1 MVMKKSK
8 REHIIDDIHMTPD
21 VTYIHNPDVSHEKS
35 DVNVRSII
43 LFAAGLLVFG
53 IIVQVLMWLM
63 FNFMEKRAQ
72 VDDATHP
79 RGPMALT
86 EKERL
91 PEGPRLQA
99 APGFGVSLGE
109 GKDPINL
116 ELREPQA
123 EFTEM
128 RKIWQKVLEGK
139 PDPRDGKVSM
149 PIATAMEKVVR
160 ENQLPVRPPPTG
172 EKQIDI
178 QGMDIPTYQS
188 SGRMTEKRDQ

>member
-1 MVMKKSK
+1 MKKSK

-21 VTYIHNPDVSHEKS
+21 VTYIHNVDVSHEKS
-35 DVNVRSII
+35 DVNVRLII
-43 LFAAGLLVFG
+43 LFGAGLLVFG

-63 FNFMEKRAQ
+63 FNYMEKRAANQ
-72 VDDATHP
+72 DATRP
-79 RGPMALT
+79 RGPMALS

-128 RKIWQKVLEGK
+128 LKIWEKVLEGK
-139 PDPRDGKVSM
+139 PDPRNGKLSM
-149 PIATAMEKVVR
+149 PIVVAMEKVVR
-160 ENQLPVRPPPTG
+160 DNQLPVRPPAAG
-172 EKQIDI
+172 QQQIDLH
-178 QGMDIPTYQS
+178 GVDIPTYQS
-188 SGRMTEKRDQ
+188 SGRMTEKKDQ